1 VGLQDTQRKVK
12 AVYRLNDYAG
22 VREDPVKSKQT
33 NNLLCSNIT
42 KHTSNNGAA
51 LDYKIPSPTAYLL
64 HQRSHSDDT
73 QPSPFSAYPASPP
86 NHVNRVS
93 FWCCVLCRFIN
104 IIMSSLGINNIFLLY
119 IYRVMWGYRYTRV
132 FFFFIN

>member
-64 HQRSHSDDT
+64 T
-73 QPSPFSAYPASPP
+73 
-86 NHVNRVS
+86 VS
-93 FWCCVLCRFIN
+93 YR
-104 IIMSSLGINNIFLLY
+104 
-119 IYRVMWGYRYTRV
+119 IYGCTLELKLDFQYCTM
-132 FFFFIN
+132 